1 VAHTG
6 RDEEM
11 TWHLVYRMKDGEVF
25 YALFVQQLY
34 EPPSGTAEFVLY
46 GWCHHLSA
54 EASIAW

>member
-1 VAHTG
+1 
-6 RDEEM
+6 M